1 MIHVAAPDV
10 SANTPLLTSDRAL
23 LTPLADGTGV
33 LLHLDTKF
41 YYTLNAT
48 GVFVWR
54 TLAAATTGG
63 GATRAALVDALVAAF
78 EVAAEVAAADVDT
91 MLNELI
97 DEALVVRA

>member
-1 MIHVAAPDV
+1 MNHVAAPDD
-10 SANTPLLTSDRAL
+10 SASTPLLISDRAL

-54 TLAAATTGG
+54 TLAAATPGG
-63 GATRAALVDALVAAF
+63 GATRAALVDAIVAAF
-78 EVAAEVAAADVDT
+78 DVHADVATADVDA
-91 MLNELI
+91 MLTELL
-97 DEALVVRA
+97 DEQLVVRA